1 MVARGIGIG
10 MEFPGPQAVRACGN
24 VDSTKYKIAAMVI
37 VTPPGGR
44 DRAERCVIVPGYLRT
59 KFF

>member
-24 VDSTKYKIAAMVI
+24 VDSTKYKIAAMMCVA
-37 VTPPGGR
+37 TPWGGGGIEPS
-44 DRAERCVIVPGYLRT
+44 AA
-59 KFF
+59 